1 MVDIIVPRRKSDF
14 FEVNGEPTL
23 RFVRWMESVTETSNN
38 TGTTITEIE
47 ATAFPNAILL
57 QQLRREIEGLP
68 EFTIDTS
75 GFTTDLTTITT
86 DKVIA

>member
-1 MVDIIVPRRKSDF
+1 
-14 FEVNGEPTL
+14 
-23 RFVRWMESVTETSNN
+23 MESVTSTSNS
-38 TGTTITEIE
+38 TETIISEIE

-68 EFTIDTS
+68 EFTIDTT
-75 GFTTDLTTITT
+75 GFTVDTTQITT

>member
-1 MVDIIVPRRKSDF
+1 MAEIVVPRRYDDIFDK
-14 FEVNGEPTL
+14 EGNLTL
-23 RFVRWMESVTETSNN
+23 RFIRWIELVTSASNETS
-38 TGTTITEIE
+38 TLVIESE
-47 ATAFPNAILL
+47 ATSFPNAILL

-68 EFTIDTS
+68 EFTIDTT